1 MVDVLIQGLG
11 LSSWVE
17 LVAVV
22 LSIVYVVLAAKENLW
37 CWPAALIS
45 TALYAWLF
53 FDVNLKQDSLLQV
66 YYLCMAVYGWY
77 MWSNTS
83 RHTEVR
89 IQRWSL
95 RTHLLLITATLC
107 VSLVSGYVAKTYF
120 SSDYPYLDGL
130 TTWFAVL
137 TTYMVARKVL
147 ENWWYWVVIDIVSV
161 YLYWQK
167 GLYPTV
173 GLYLVYVIIAVAGYF
188 NWKKRWLTHATST
201 DQ

>member
-95 RTHLLLITATLC
+95 RTHLILIAATLC